1 MGRLQLKIEEDLD
14 KEINMV
20 LITLILV
27 AYMDIDMLINEAS
40 IYYQILAMILNIP
53 GLIYAKK
60 LNQKLE
66 EKMK

>member
-1 MGRLQLKIEEDLD
+1 LEDKEDLD

-20 LITLILV
+20 LVTLILV

-53 GLIYAKK
+53 GFIYAKK
-60 LNQKLE
+60 LIRKLE
-66 EKMK
+66 DRVKK